1 MRIYLL
7 IMLNMLAL
15 VSTGLNAQTRLLTPE
30 LLWQIGRVS
39 LDDVSPDGRSAVYGV
54 QRFDLKANK
63 GVRTLF
69 LVDLLNGDTKALT
82 QESDGSAS
90 DAEFRPDAQRVGF
103 LKDGKLH
110 EIDLKTG
117 AITKVNDLEINGFH
131 YAPDGKKILFARDV
145 KLDVTPVDANP
156 DLPQTSG
163 RISDGLMYRHWKSWH
178 DYQYSHVFWVA
189 YDNGA
194 FSGEPI
200 DLMPNEKFD
209 SPLRPMGGMEQI
221 TWSPDSRFIVYTCRK
236 LQGTAEAQSTNSDL
250 YAYELA
256 SGKTLNF
263 TADLPGY
270 DVDPAF
276 SPDGRYLAWTSM
288 ARAGNE
294 SDRTRLMILDTQT
307 SFREELTEGW
317 KFEANHPQWAPDSK
331 SLYFI
336 SSNDFTYQIHQ
347 ITLADKKIRRVTE
360 GQHDYTALKV
370 TGNQLITTRNSMSAP
385 PEVYAVNPKN
395 GQSRQLSFATKDPWD
410 GIAKAKVER
419 HTVKTTDGK
428 DMNAWVILPPDFDPK
443 KKYPALLYCQG
454 GPQSPVSQFFS
465 FRWNFQLMAANGYVI
480 IAPCR
485 RGMPGG
491 PEGQAWND
499 AISGDWGGQAMQ
511 DLLSATDYLA
521 QQPYVDSQRMGAVG
535 ASFGGYSVYWLAGN
549 HQKRFKSFIAHCGM
563 FNTTSWWGTTEEMWF
578 AKNDLGEDYWQS
590 PNDPAW
596 TKFSP
601 HQYVQNWDTPI
612 LVMHNELDFRV
623 PFSEGMQAFQA
634 AQMRGIPSKLLSF
647 PDEGH
652 WMQKP
657 QNSILWQRTFFDW
670 LEQTLKT
677 P

>member
-1 MRIYLL
+1 MRIFLILFL
-7 IMLNMLAL
+7 IMLLQPSDDL
-15 VSTGLNAQTRLLTPE
+15 SAQTQLLTPE
-30 LLWQIGRVS
+30 TLWKIGRVS
-39 LDDVSPDGRSAVYGV
+39 LDCVSPDGRSAVYGV
-54 QRFDLKANK
+54 QRFDVKANK
-63 GVRTLF
+63 GVRILY
-69 LVDLLNGDTKALT
+69 LVDLTNGNTRALT
-82 QESDGSAS
+82 GETEPSSS
-90 DAEFRPDAQRVGF
+90 DAEFHPDGQRLGF
-103 LKDGKLH
+103 LREGKLH
-110 EIDLKTG
+110 EINLATG
-117 AITKVNDLEINGFH
+117 AVAKVSDLEINGFH
-131 YAPDGKKILFARDV
+131 YSPDGKKLLFAQDV
-145 KLDVTPVDANP
+145 KLDETPVDANP

-163 RISDGLMYRHWKSWH
+163 RVMDGLMYRHWKSWH
-178 DYQYSHVFWVA
+178 DYQYSHVFWVN
-189 YDNGA
+189 YNNGSL
-194 FSGEPI
+194 SGAPV

-270 DVDPAF
+270 DIDPVF

-288 ARAGNE
+288 ARPGNE
-294 SDRTRLMILDTQT
+294 ADRTRLMILDTQT

-317 KFEANHPQWAPDSK
+317 KWEANHPVWAPDGK
-331 SLYFI
+331 SLYFL
-336 SSNDFTYQIHQ
+336 SSNDFTYQVHQ
-347 ITLADKKIRRVTE
+347 IGVADKKIRRVTE

-370 TGNQLITTRNSMSAP
+370 AGSQIIATRNSMSAP
-385 PEVYAVNPKN
+385 AEVYAVNPKN
-395 GQSRQLSFATKDPWD
+395 GQSRQLSFVTKDPWD
-410 GIAKAKVER
+410 DISKAKVER

-428 DMNAWVILPPDFDPK
+428 DMNAWVILPPNFDPA
-443 KKYPALLYCQG
+443 KKYPTLLYCQG
-454 GPQSPVSQFFS
+454 GPQSAVSQFFS
-465 FRWNFQLMAANGYVI
+465 YRWNFQLMAANGYVV

-511 DLLSATDYLA
+511 DLLSASDYAAKL
-521 QQPYVDSQRMGAVG
+521 PYVDGNRMGAIG

-549 HQKRFKSFIAHCGM
+549 HQKRFKTFIAHCGM

-578 AKNDLGEDYWQS
+578 AKNDLDNNYWEA
-590 PNDPAW
+590 PNDAAW

-612 LVMHNELDFRV
+612 LVIHNELDFRV
-623 PFSEGMQAFQA
+623 PISEGMQAFQA
-634 AQMRGIPSKLLSF
+634 AQMRGIPSKFLYF

-657 QNSILWQRTFFDW
+657 QNSLLWQRTFYDW
-670 LEQTLKT
+670 LEATLKM